1 MRGGEVRHI
10 SRLIMRYYSSETLR
24 AEFDG
29 DNPRSTTRSRLV
41 GIITRHSVPLIKTVK
56 SEKRLRKQLKI
67 GIFLIRSQI
76 RPPSTKPV
84 IEREVR
90 RSGVGRD
97 EKGLQMH
104 RKRTAEMNIP
114 YLPRAPTPPS
124 YDHRSRRTRFPWRP
138 TKQIY
143 CDRYELRQ

>member
-1 MRGGEVRHI
+1 MH
-10 SRLIMRYYSSETLR
+10 YYSSETLR

-41 GIITRHSVPLIKTVK
+41 GIITRHSVPLIKTAE

-84 IEREVR
+84 IEREV
-90 RSGVGRD
+90 
-97 EKGLQMH
+97 LH

-143 CDRYELRQ
+143 CDRYELRP